1 MNYLVISAH
10 DYRSRRKAGVHFITA
25 ELARRGQA
33 RFFSCQ
39 YSKLSELK
47 SDPRLSLDA
56 LANRKG
62 MHEGVECYLWKT
74 PIHPFNMRKP
84 ALRPLEAMLF
94 KLYVGFASPVLKA
107 WIREADVV
115 VFESGIAPI
124 FFELVTR
131 LNPAAKTVYL
141 ASDDLETINVASYVK
156 RTFDRIAPRMGA
168 LCLKSRFMLD
178 GVPASD
184 NRYIV
189 PHGFDFSVA
198 DHADPSPY
206 PAGQHAVAVGSM
218 LFDPGFFV
226 IASKLFP
233 DITFHVIGSGKGA
246 QDGYGPNVKVYDEM
260 PHKTTLPYIKHAT
273 IGIAP
278 YRADGLP
285 AYLSDTSLKL
295 MQYDFFG
302 LPAVCPHGIV
312 GDYRSR
318 FGYTPGD
325 PASIDAAIRAALA
338 APRRTFRTP
347 LTWAAVTDRLLDPA
361 RFDDTRIPAFADRA
375 PAVMPATAQAAT
387 P

>member
-25 ELARRGQA
+25 ELAKRGPTK
-33 RFFSCQ
+33 FFSCQ

-47 SDPRLSLDA
+47 SDPRMSLDA
-56 LANRKG
+56 LANKKA

-74 PIHPFNMRKP
+74 LIHPFNMRKP
-84 ALRPLEAMLF
+84 VLRPLEALLF
-94 KLYVGFASPVLKA
+94 RLYVNHASPVLTD
-107 WIREADVV
+107 WIWWADVV

-124 FFELVTR
+124 FFELVER
-131 LNPAAKTVYL
+131 LNPSAKTVYL

-156 RTFDRIAPRMGA
+156 RTFDRIAPQMGA

-178 GVPASD
+178 GVPPSE

-198 DHADPSPY
+198 EHADPSPY
-206 PAGQHAVAVGSM
+206 PDGVHAVAVGSM

-226 IASKLFP
+226 IASSLFP
-233 DITFHVIGSGKGA
+233 DITFHIIGSGKGR
-246 QDGYGPNVKVYDEM
+246 QEGYGPNVRVYNEM

-278 YRADGLP
+278 YRAAGLP

-318 FGYTPGD
+318 FGYTPD
-325 PASIDAAIRAALA
+325 DADSISAAITSALA
-338 APRRTFRTP
+338 APRQSFRTP
-347 LTWAAVTDRLLDPA
+347 LQWTEVVDRLLDPA
-361 RFDDTRIPAFADRA
+361 GFDDTRVPHTAGMPPVA
-375 PAVMPATAQAAT
+375 PAHAPATAS
-387 P
+387 